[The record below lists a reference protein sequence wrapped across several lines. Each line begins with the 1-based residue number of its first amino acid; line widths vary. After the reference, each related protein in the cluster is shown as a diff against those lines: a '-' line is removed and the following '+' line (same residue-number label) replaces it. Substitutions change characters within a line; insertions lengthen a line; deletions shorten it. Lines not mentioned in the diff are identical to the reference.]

1 MRFNVSDLKVLASK
15 LSQAVED
22 SKLNPKSGW
31 VELEA
36 DLDGVIFKVSNLDY
50 YLEAKLKADL
60 VSDNNDTF
68 HATVLANTFIPLV
81 SKLEEDFVDIT
92 EELNSLI
99 LRTEKSSYN
108 FPIIK
113 ELGVTKALDK
123 ISFKAT
129 SNTIKIDGNDLASV
143 AVINTKNIA
152 GSITVKDY
160 QQYIY
165 VDNIGGITFTE
176 NTYVNNFKT
185 PIDDTFKFLLT
196 VNQAQL
202 LTIFKGTD
210 NLNLEIEQ
218 KPTFSDL
225 GSTNTNKVKLYN
237 DNITLIIITQ
247 EQNIVDQFPSIRLR
261 ALAENNLET
270 HVIIDR
276 KTLDKALS
284 RLMIFDKK
292 FDILVLDYSKI
303 VFKENELELVS
314 VKNKNFEIIPYV
326 SSQNV
331 VEKTSII
338 RFADLVKQ
346 LKVCNSKEVDISYNQ
361 RPVLIINN
369 GDVKQIIPECIIA
382 DKKV

>member
-113 ELGVTKALDK
+113 ELGIAKVLDK

-129 SNTIKIDGNDLASV
+129 SNTIKIDGDDLASV
-143 AVINTKNIA
+143 AAINTKNIA

-185 PIDDTFKFLLT
+185 PIDDAFKFLLT

-202 LTIFKGTD
+202 LTIFKGVD

-225 GSTNTNKVKLYN
+225 GSTNTN
-237 DNITLIIITQ
+237 
-247 EQNIVDQFPSIRLR
+247 R
-261 ALAENNLET
+261 
-270 HVIIDR
+270 
-276 KTLDKALS
+276 
-284 RLMIFDKK
+284 
-292 FDILVLDYSKI
+292 
-303 VFKENELELVS
+303 
-314 VKNKNFEIIPYV
+314 
-326 SSQNV
+326 
-331 VEKTSII
+331 
-338 RFADLVKQ
+338 
-346 LKVCNSKEVDISYNQ
+346 
-361 RPVLIINN
+361 
-369 GDVKQIIPECIIA
+369 
-382 DKKV
+382 